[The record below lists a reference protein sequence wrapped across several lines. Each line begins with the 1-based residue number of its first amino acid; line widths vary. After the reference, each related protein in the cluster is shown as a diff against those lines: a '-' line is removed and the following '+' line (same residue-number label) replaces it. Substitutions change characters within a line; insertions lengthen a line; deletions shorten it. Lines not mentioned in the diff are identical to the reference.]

1 MPTVTSQNKAAFDE
15 EFYETRKDRH
25 PKPKKSDEV
34 PSLPSPDMGE
44 WMKRYEAHKKEGRH
58 FHNLLRMAAL
68 HGDSAAHDSIM
79 DLYEKYE
86 YMESVPKSAKK
97 TLQGFH
103 DVWYPKIEKMT

>member
-1 MPTVTSQNKAAFDE
+1 
-15 EFYETRKDRH
+15 
-25 PKPKKSDEV
+25 
-34 PSLPSPDMGE
+34 
-44 WMKRYEAHKKEGRH
+44 
-58 FHNLLRMAAL
+58 MAAL